1 MFLRGKVTLMLA
13 YAANSIYI
21 LKENG
26 AKYYFNCIKKNILL
40 RLGTIA
46 IASPQ
51 IISSDP
57 TTLLYH
63 LLGTLK
69 SSVPDSG
76 NTFAYFTYSFLC
88 EHDKNIDKLIHVTDT
103 EMVVEER
110 IGLRKERN
118 VLMKKIVTI
127 SIW

>member
-1 MFLRGKVTLMLA
+1 MFPTGKVTLMLA
-13 YAANSIYI
+13 YAANSCI
-21 LKENG
+21 LKESG
-26 AKYYFNCIKKNILL
+26 TKYFNYIKKNVLL
-40 RLGTIA
+40 RFGTIA

-88 EHDKNIDKLIHVTDT
+88 KHDK
-103 EMVVEER
+103 
-110 IGLRKERN
+110 
-118 VLMKKIVTI
+118 KIN
-127 SIW
+127 

>member
-1 MFLRGKVTLMLA
+1 MFPRGKVTLMLA
-13 YAANSIYI
+13 YAANSCI
-21 LKENG
+21 LKESG
-26 AKYYFNCIKKNILL
+26 TKYYFNYIKKKNVLL

-88 EHDKNIDKLIHVTDT
+88 EHDK
-103 EMVVEER
+103 
-110 IGLRKERN
+110 
-118 VLMKKIVTI
+118 KIN
-127 SIW
+127 